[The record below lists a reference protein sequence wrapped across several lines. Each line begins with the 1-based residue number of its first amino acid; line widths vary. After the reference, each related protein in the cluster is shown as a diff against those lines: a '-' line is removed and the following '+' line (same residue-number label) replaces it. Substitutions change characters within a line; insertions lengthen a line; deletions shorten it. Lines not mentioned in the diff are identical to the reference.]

1 MGGKELK
8 SFKWK
13 SYVGRSGFGVDC
25 SKSFTGDGSRQRGP
39 KGGKPSTRILT
50 LAQHLRSREP
60 GACLGPYSDS
70 LPDLDLY
77 SVDAKA
83 AAILST
89 QLYC

>member
-1 MGGKELK
+1 M
-8 SFKWK
+8 
-13 SYVGRSGFGVDC
+13 GRSGFEALF
-25 SKSFTGDGSRQRGP
+25 KIQDGSRQRDL
-39 KGGKPSTRILT
+39 RRQVFHLILT
-50 LAQHLRSREP
+50 LAQHLRSRES
-60 GACLGPYSDS
+60 GDCLGPYSDS

>member
-1 MGGKELK
+1 MGEEDS

-13 SYVGRSGFGVDC
+13 RDVGRSGFGVDC

-39 KGGKPSTRILT
+39 KGGKCFTLILT
-50 LAQHLRSREP
+50 LAQHLRSRES
-60 GACLGPYSDS
+60 GACLGPYNDS